1 LSFFLLPQSGLTD
14 ECASHVI
21 GLKVV
26 GDANVPAGQWSFM
39 ADLSAPWDIDE
50 RLNADARPV
59 FSLSG
64 HIGTRT

>member
-1 LSFFLLPQSGLTD
+1 M
-14 ECASHVI
+14 I